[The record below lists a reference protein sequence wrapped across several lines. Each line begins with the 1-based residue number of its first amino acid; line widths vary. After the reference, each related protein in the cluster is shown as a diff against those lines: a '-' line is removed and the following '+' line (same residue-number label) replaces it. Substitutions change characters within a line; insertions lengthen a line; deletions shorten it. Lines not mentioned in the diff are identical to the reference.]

1 MEIKTIKPNPC
12 LEKYILFYYELELN
26 NEAYYA
32 YPSDCNVVC
41 LFEKAD
47 VTYSNNEIT
56 ITENSSFS
64 NSFTALNKF
73 TTPLFVNNKG
83 VVKEFVIIFKAFG
96 LSQFITKNYNG
107 IPFFQIEEFD
117 DFLKNNTT
125 FFHKSEIDKIK
136 LIEDFLL
143 TKLNE
148 KKDLEIILK
157 SISLMNSN
165 VLTIHEIAKK
175 CNCSYKKL
183 YRLFLTHCGTT
194 PSILRKNI
202 KFRNSLKKIKAKN
215 SCFKLSDIAFDLGFY
230 DQAFFNKMFKKLSG
244 ETPKRFFKN
253 VSVLSKKEIYFKNK
267 K

>member
-1 MEIKTIKPNPC
+1 MEIKTIKPSPH

-41 LFEKAD
+41 LFKNAD
-47 VTYSNNEIT
+47 VTYSNNEIK
-56 ITENSSFS
+56 ITEDSSFS

-73 TTPLFVNNKG
+73 TTPLFVNTKG

-117 DFLKNNTT
+117 DFLKDNPT
-125 FFHKSEIDKIK
+125 FFNKTETTKIK

-157 SISLMNSN
+157 SISLMKSN
-165 VLTIHEIAKK
+165 ELTIHQIAKK

-183 YRLFLTHCGTT
+183 YRLFLTHCGIT

-202 KFRNSLKKIKAKN
+202 KFRYSLKKMKSKN
-215 SCFKLSDIAFDLGFY
+215 SFFKLSDVAFDSGFY
-230 DQAFFNKMFKKLSG
+230 DQAFFNKIFKKLTS
-244 ETPKRFFKN
+244 ETPKHFFKN
-253 VSVLSKKEIYFKNK
+253 VSILSEKEIYFKNIK
-267 K
+267 